1 MRKHTQAYL
10 NAIVEIATV
19 CDGNMKPYRI
29 QVFVNDKT
37 DEGWLCLFPHDV
49 TKRIP
54 KLVLGIGPRYRFE
67 NGEAIRVPMFEGDVE
82 PARAPKAIWVE
93 DGCCG

>member
-10 NAIVEIATV
+10 DATVEIATV
-19 CDGNMKPYRI
+19 YSRLAEPIRI

-49 TKRIP
+49 TRRIP
-54 KLVLGIGPRYRFE
+54 KLILGIGPRYRFE
-67 NGEAIRVPMFEGDVE
+67 DGEAVKVPMFEGDAE
-82 PARAPKAIWVE
+82 PVRAPKTVWVR
-93 DGCCG
+93 D